1 MSADKLM
8 LYVGGDQMESAMLR
22 SVLLF
27 NGKVSNPNRHDMML
41 KAVLSI
47 IIYGEGAT
55 KASDIIEVLS
65 NRFKVD
71 LNEKD
76 ISQYIEKLKKR
87 GLATENVDG
96 TIVANMSD
104 RGKASFFDKLGED
117 TQKLIDGVLER
128 INKESHIS
136 LSENDKK
143 NIPHNI
149 KTALSVYYGTYGYK
163 HFGVLEDPDDSKL
176 ESAVDCAREGL
187 SKAAGQATVRAIAD
201 LLASP
206 TDDEYDTLET
216 WARAYVAMEVMNL
229 DSVLRNFKLTKM
241 SQKSF
246 VIDTD
251 VVLHAITTHAQF
263 SRDYRL
269 MIDRLKAA
277 GCKIYIPQRVVEEI
291 LDHIDSACKWYGG
304 YGPQVLEFTDEMLAK
319 IGNVFIEDYVK
330 MLREKP
336 EKRDMPF
343 DVYLDNFRSE
353 EYPSL
358 IWTCLEEVFGKG
370 VSDNHF
376 VLEPLDGEVKN
387 KLKSRVLEETIETQK
402 GAHRTVEKNEE
413 IAELDTA
420 LYMTLLKMNQNDNG
434 DDKPLSRRTYLLTG
448 SDRTNKC
455 AKDVGLFQKDI
466 CCDPKGLLAIMQEAG
481 SLEGQKVGIINLFD
495 NPFLV
500 YTANEVWKEVDPLLR
515 NGARMKYVELRK
527 IRLDVDAHL
536 DRILTCKTHE
546 ERVAEAQRQ
555 TKRGYLFAQDL
566 VEANQTIEEQD
577 KTIAAQKNTIQD
589 QSYTIAE
596 LQAKLEKK
604 DQENRKEAYQRRVL
618 TGRGKKKNGSN

>member
-55 KASDIIEVLS
+55 KASNIIEVLS

-71 LNEKD
+71 LNERE
-76 ISQYIEKLKKR
+76 ILLYIEKLRKR
-87 GLATENVDG
+87 GLVTENVDG
-96 TIVANMSD
+96 TIVANITE
-104 RGKASFFDKLGED
+104 RGKEGFFEKLNVE

-128 INKESHIS
+128 INKKSHIN
-136 LSENDKK
+136 LSENDRR
-143 NIPHNI
+143 NLPHNI

-163 HFGVLEDPDDSKL
+163 HFGVIENPDNSKL

-187 SKAAGQATVRAIAD
+187 SKAAGQAAVRAIAD

-206 TDDEYDTLET
+206 TEDEYYTLET

-229 DSVLRNFKLTKM
+229 DPILRNFKLTQM

-251 VVLHAITTHAQF
+251 VVLHAITTHAQC
-263 SRDYRL
+263 SRNYRL
-269 MIDRLKAA
+269 MIERLKVA
-277 GCKIYIPQRVVEEI
+277 GCKIYIPQRVVGEI
-291 LDHIDSACKWYGG
+291 LDHIDSAYKWYGG

-330 MLREKP
+330 LLRENS

-358 IWTCLEEVFGKG
+358 IWTCLEEVFGEG
-370 VSDNHF
+370 VSDNRF
-376 VLEPLDGEVKN
+376 ELVPLDDDVKN
-387 KLKSRVLEETIETQK
+387 KLKSRVLEETIDTPK

-420 LYMTLLKMNQNDNG
+420 LYLTLLKMNQDDQG

-448 SDRTNKC
+448 SDRMNKC
-455 AKDVGLFQKDI
+455 TKEVGLFQKDI
-466 CCDPKGLLAIMQEAG
+466 CCDPKGLLAIMQETG
-481 SLEGQKVGIINLFD
+481 SLEGKKVGIINLFD

-515 NGARMKYVELRK
+515 NGARLKYVELRK

-546 ERVAEAQRQ
+546 ERVVEAQRQ
-555 TKRGYLFAQDL
+555 TERGYLFAQDL
-566 VEANQTIEEQD
+566 VEANQTIEKQD
-577 KTIAAQKNTIQD
+577 KTISEQKNTIQD
-589 QSYTIAE
+589 QSNIIAD

-604 DQENRKEAYQRRVL
+604 KQVDRKDAYQRRIL
-618 TGRGKKKNGSN
+618 TGRGKKKRK